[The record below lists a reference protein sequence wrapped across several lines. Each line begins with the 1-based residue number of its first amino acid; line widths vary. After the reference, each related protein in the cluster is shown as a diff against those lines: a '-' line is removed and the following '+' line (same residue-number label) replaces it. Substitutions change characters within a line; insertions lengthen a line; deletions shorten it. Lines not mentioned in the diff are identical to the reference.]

1 MKNLDFKNLLQN
13 AKLKNTA
20 PRLAV
25 LKAFAENKYP
35 ATAQE
40 IYKKISARGG
50 SALGGKKID
59 LVTLYRTIASFEKKG
74 IVRKIDLQKDAVF
87 YELNTEHHHHL
98 VCTNCNKI
106 ENFEN
111 EKVEKIIGE
120 IFRKSD
126 KFKNINEHSFELFG
140 LCRACA

>member
-1 MKNLDFKNLLQN
+1 MKQKTTSQNFKNLLQN

-40 IYKKISARGG
+40 IYKKI
-50 SALGGKKID
+50 KNVD
-59 LVTLYRTIASFEKKG
+59 LVTLYRTIASFEKT
-74 IVRKIDLQKDAVF
+74 DLLKRVDLRQDAVY

-140 LCRACA
+140 LCKVCA